1 MTKKSGK
8 HSFLKNLSVDSTVVS
23 SADVSADAPAIIN
36 IINEK
41 RGSGIK
47 VPAAFQNVSISY
59 IIVSIIL
66 FP

>member
-1 MTKKSGK
+1 MRKRVKNTV
-8 HSFLKNLSVDSTVVS
+8 FFRNLSEDS
-23 SADVSADAPAIIN
+23 SADASADAPAIIN

-59 IIVSIIL
+59 IIVSIIF